1 MEYWSVGVMEGD
13 AHYKNPSLHH
23 SGFFFGSLS
32 FFRACRI
39 HVELAGK
46 RDDFG

>member
-1 MEYWSVGVMEGD
+1 MEYWSVGVLEGD
-13 AHYKNPSLHH
+13 AHYKTHH

-39 HVELAGK
+39 HVEIARK
-46 RDDFG
+46 RDGFG